1 MLSTFVSL
9 RRAQTAI
16 QSEKFEE
23 EEYVR
28 VSCKLAFVMCRAS
41 CVCSL
46 MYVVIAVEAAVCYLL
61 ATRGIKVA
69 TRELTSSLRFAVV
82 SNRLVLASS

>member
-1 MLSTFVSL
+1 M
-9 RRAQTAI
+9 
-16 QSEKFEE
+16 
-23 EEYVR
+23 
-28 VSCKLAFVMCRAS
+28 
-41 CVCSL
+41 CSL